1 MSMEK
6 DKIYKG
12 DCLEQT
18 KEIWMPIKRLVRF
31 NSKYEIVK
39 EFMYN
44 DGSCVSNLGRVL
56 LSNGKISK
64 TKPDKRG
71 YVVVKL
77 GNEKFKVQQIMMQ
90 TFYPEGIRNGYSVDH
105 IDRNPKNNRLD
116 NLRWAT
122 ISLQTSNRENKLYKY
137 KKVICVEN
145 GVVYSS
151 CQEAEESLGL
161 AKNTVSAVARG
172 VLKSIH
178 GYHFH
183 YVGCKLNEEFF
194 EKANKRVKEEQ
205 KQLTLF

>member
-1 MSMEK
+1 MRGGSFGAFPFLRVMEEVWK
-6 DKIYKG
+6 
-12 DCLEQT
+12 
-18 KEIWMPIKRLVRF
+18 PIKRLVRF

-39 EFMYN
+39 EFYYD

-56 LSNGKISK
+56 LSNGKIAK
-64 TKPDKRG
+64 TKTNKRG

-77 GNEKFKVQQIMMQ
+77 GNERFKVQQIMMQ

-105 IDRNPKNNRLD
+105 IDRNPHNNHLD

-122 ISLQTSNRENKLYKY
+122 TNLQTSNRENKMYKY

-151 CQEAEESLGL
+151 CQEAEDSLGL
-161 AKNTVSAVARG
+161 VRNTVSRVARG
-172 VLKSIH
+172 ERKSTH

-183 YVGCKLNEEFF
+183 YVGCELDKGCECI
-194 EKANKRVKEEQ
+194 KAEQ
-205 KQLTLF
+205 QQLTLF